1 MRKILFFLTLMFGL
15 LVLTQS
21 SFASDKTSTKKP
33 KKEEL
38 SKKLKYGI
46 SLSPTISWLEVEH
59 NNLQADGATL
69 NAGAGIHFEYDIAK
83 VFSIVSGINYQLN
96 GGFAM
101 DSVSL
106 SDATTKSNFH
116 IRYGVID
123 IPLMARIKTLPI
135 SNTIYYAQAGVSG
148 GYRIAATEVHQPATK
163 ADSKV
168 KTDIKGL
175 INEAQFNSVFGLG
188 AKFLVSK
195 NYELFAEVNYRSSI
209 TEVESPPG
217 YIKADKYSPY
227 PVPHIS
233 SGNLVFSV
241 GIQF

>member
-1 MRKILFFLTLMFGL
+1 MRKIFFFLTLTLGMLIFA
-15 LVLTQS
+15 QQ
-21 SFASDKTSTKKP
+21 SFASDDTPVEKP
-33 KKEEL
+33 EKEQL

-46 SLSPTISWLEVEH
+46 SLSPTISWLTIEH

-69 NAGAGIHFEYDIAK
+69 NAGAGFHFEYDI
-83 VFSIVSGINYQLN
+83 VNIFSIISGINYQLN

-101 DSVSL
+101 DSLSL
-106 SDATTKSNFH
+106 NSDTTKSNFH

-123 IPLMARIKTLPI
+123 IPLMIRIKTLPI

-148 GYRIAATEVHQPATK
+148 GYRIAANEVHQPATK

-168 KTDIKGL
+168 KSDIKDL
-175 INEAQFNSVFGLG
+175 INEAQFNSIFGLG
-188 AKFLVSK
+188 AKFLVNK
-195 NYELFAEVNYRSSI
+195 NYELFTEVNYRFSLS
-209 TEVESPPG
+209 EVASVPG

-227 PVPHIS
+227 PVPHIL